1 MIFDV
6 RIGEAEVGQLR
17 PERPYDVLRLYFDP
31 SYWGHSPRP
40 VLGQI
45 FEDRSPDAHIP
56 PSIDR
61 WALPSFFAHLLPE
74 ADGAL
79 RRLLTRRLRLD
90 EDADAALLQHLGRD
104 LPGNVTLQL
113 RAPAPDP
120 VQARPTVGSRPHLPI
135 DRLRFSLAG
144 IQLKFST
151 LRSRTSKRITLP
163 ASGMGGKWILKLP
176 AEGLPRMP
184 ENEWAMM
191 TWAQRAGIDT
201 PEFELITPAQLA
213 EDDELAALVGPDVLC
228 YGCRRF
234 DRDEDRKIHI
244 EDFAQVFG
252 VPPEAVAKY
261 SLNYESIGNVIARL
275 CPDDLREYIRRLV
288 FMVLSGNTDAHLK
301 NWSLIYPDGVHPR
314 LSPAYDLV
322 ATVAY
327 PLRARRELALRLR
340 GSLSFDDV
348 SLASFRH
355 LAQVI
360 GSPPDTIDAWVRA
373 DVAQTLDAWHDLRPD
388 LDVAPAAL
396 AAVEKH
402 HSKLRQGPESIIR
415 LAPVATAPLSPSS

>member
-6 RIGEAEVGQLR
+6 RLGEIHVGELR
-17 PERPYDVLRLYFDP
+17 PERPYDVLRLQFDP
-31 SYWGHSPRP
+31 TYWSLSPRP

-45 FEDRSPDAHIP
+45 FEDRSPDMHIP

-61 WALPSFFAHLLPE
+61 FALPSFFAHLLPE
-74 ADGAL
+74 AGGAL

-104 LPGNVTLQL
+104 LPGNITLHL
-113 RAPAPDP
+113 RSTTPASD
-120 VQARPTVGSRPHLPI
+120 QARTPTGPRPDLPI

-151 LRSRTSKRITLP
+151 LRSRASNRVTLP

-176 AEGLPRMP
+176 ADGLPHMP

-191 TWAQRAGIDT
+191 TWAHRAGIDT
-201 PEFELITPAQLA
+201 PEFDLITHAQLA
-213 EDDELAALVGPDVLC
+213 EDGELATLVAPDVLC

-252 VPPEAVAKY
+252 VQAEALAKY

-288 FMVLSGNTDAHLK
+288 FMVLSGNGDAHLK
-301 NWSLIYPDGVHPR
+301 NWSFIYPDGVHPR

-327 PLRARRELALRLR
+327 PLRARRELALRLH
-340 GSLSFDDV
+340 GSVSFDEV
-348 SLASFRH
+348 SMVSFHH
-355 LAQVI
+355 LARMI
-360 GSPPDTIDAWVRA
+360 GSQLDTVDAWVRA
-373 DVAQTLDAWHDLRPD
+373 DVAQMLDAWHDLRHE
-388 LDVAPAAL
+388 LAVAPAAV
-396 AAVEKH
+396 AAVEMH
-402 HSKLRQGPESIIR
+402 HKKLRQGSESIIR
-415 LAPVATAPLSPSS
+415 LSPAGTAGRPTS